1 MRNNKLLIWLI
12 TTSSNPKRLL
22 YLNEHFSRFG
32 KKNNVEVILENITWE
47 RIFKALVE
55 GFKFNTGPDIMQI
68 GTSWVR
74 IFTHMGY
81 LAQVPDDIKIKPSI
95 NEGINTICKQD
106 GKQYA
111 VPWKADTI
119 IMAGRK
125 DYMLKYGIKERD
137 VRDWEGL
144 KEFGK
149 KFKELREKKPDIPD
163 PLSIAFQMERDTLQR
178 FSSILWSRGWKFPDL
193 EKIPQKILTEDLV
206 IDTMK
211 YFAELKMI
219 CDKSINDTDKHPY
232 QVNED
237 FYRHGLSVFYIGSWY
252 GIVERINSNEPDN
265 DYYVLPF
272 PTSTGKSISYGGGS
286 VLGVS
291 SKSKN
296 KEKAWKLVEYL
307 VSEEFVRRWVDELN
321 NVPAFGDKFWEKRFE
336 DERIRVMYEQ
346 TVNSMVY
353 PLHPAWVTIENEL
366 IKGVYYTIREL
377 IRRGSTEIE
386 DRDLAYLEKIDRN
399 VKEILELSWEM
410 RQNV

>member
-149 KFKELREKKPDIPD
+149 KFKELREKNRIF
-163 PLSIAFQMERDTLQR
+163 LTHYLLHFRWNVTL
-178 FSSILWSRGWKFPDL
+178 
-193 EKIPQKILTEDLV
+193 
-206 IDTMK
+206 
-211 YFAELKMI
+211 Y
-219 CDKSINDTDKHPY
+219 
-232 QVNED
+232 
-237 FYRHGLSVFYIGSWY
+237 SVFLQYSGPGAGSFQIW
-252 GIVERINSNEPDN
+252 RR
-265 DYYVLPF
+265 
-272 PTSTGKSISYGGGS
+272 
-286 VLGVS
+286 
-291 SKSKN
+291 
-296 KEKAWKLVEYL
+296 YL
-307 VSEEFVRRWVDELN
+307 
-321 NVPAFGDKFWEKRFE
+321 KR
-336 DERIRVMYEQ
+336 Y
-346 TVNSMVY
+346 
-353 PLHPAWVTIENEL
+353 
-366 IKGVYYTIREL
+366 
-377 IRRGSTEIE
+377 
-386 DRDLAYLEKIDRN
+386 
-399 VKEILELSWEM
+399 
-410 RQNV
+410 